1 MKRALAA
8 LLMVAA
14 HHAVHA
20 AGGRPM
26 TTDDAALTT
35 AHSCQMETWLQHAR
49 GDTQLWLL
57 PACNPW
63 EHFEASVGS
72 IVDFPQG
79 ASESTGLILQG
90 KAQWLDRTPV
100 QMGIAAGAQRLQ
112 GAWNLYYAYVPT
124 TLSVTS
130 STQVHVN
137 LGWQRDRVA
146 GEDQFTYAAALAH
159 DLSRNLNAFAE
170 IVGNDSATPIVQG
183 GGAVLFRGGVIQL
196 DASFGRPVRGTW
208 RDFIYS
214 IGFELYPDALW

>member
-1 MKRALAA
+1 VKRALAIVSI
-8 LLMVAA
+8 VAA
-14 HHAVHA
+14 HNAAHA

-26 TTDDAALTT
+26 TTDDAALTNT
-35 AHSCQMETWLQHAR
+35 HSCQMETWLQHAR

-63 EHFEASVGS
+63 GPFEASVGAV
-72 IVDFPQG
+72 VDYPQ
-79 ASESTGLILQG
+79 AARASTGMVVQG
-90 KAQWLDRTPV
+90 KAQWLDVTPV
-100 QMGIAAGAQRLQ
+100 QVGIAAGAQRVQSL
-112 GAWNLYYAYVPT
+112 WSLYYAYVPMT
-124 TLSVTS
+124 ISVTS
-130 STQVHVN
+130 STQVHAN
-137 LGWQRDRVA
+137 FGWQRDRIA
-146 GEDQFTYAAALAH
+146 SEDQFTYAAALAH

-170 IVGNDSATPIVQG
+170 IVGNDSAAPIVQG